1 MQQGP
6 GLDFAR
12 TAVIGNTA
20 SGKSWLA
27 LCLGARLS
35 LPVTHLDAI
44 RWIDGDF
51 ARRQTV
57 AKATAATCA
66 VAQGQRWI
74 IEGVYGWLIR
84 PIIGRV
90 TCLIWIDIPWH
101 ESRANL
107 LARETARG
115 ADGNFE
121 ELETWSRAYWSR
133 NTESSHAAHL
143 SLFLGFDGSK
153 VRLCSMA
160 ATTAFAQRLSVG

>member
-1 MQQGP
+1 MQHASGRE
-6 GLDFAR
+6 FAR

-27 LCLGARLS
+27 LRLGARFS

-57 AKATAATCA
+57 AQATATTCA
-66 VAQGQRWI
+66 IAQRQRWV

-107 LARETARG
+107 FARETARG
-115 ADGNFE
+115 ADGNFD
-121 ELETWSRAYWSR
+121 ELEAWSRAYWSR
-133 NTESSHAAHL
+133 DTGSSHAAHL
-143 SLFLGFDGSK
+143 SLFTDFDGPK
-153 VRLCSMA
+153 LRLSSMA
-160 ATTAFAQRLSVG
+160 ATTAFAQRPSVG